1 MKLINQTIT
10 NDEVKTINSR
20 EVAEMLGKEH
30 KEVMRMIDGYE
41 PKEGSKKRS
50 IIGILPTLLKGNI
63 TPCKYFIESTYKD
76 EKGELRKCYIMGG
89 II

>member
-63 TPCKYFIESTYKD
+63 TPCKYFIE
-76 EKGELRKCYIMGG
+76 
-89 II
+89 